1 MDEQTQRLIEQ
12 LRNNPGA
19 IQSLIQSGD
28 GQNLLKLLTKD
39 DGGSSLQ
46 QAAMS
51 AAKGNPTEM
60 MQMLS
65 RIMQSPEGSAL
76 VERINKA
83 AQK

>member
-28 GQNLLKLLTKD
+28 GQNLLKMLTKE

-46 QAAMS
+46 HVV
-51 AAKGNPTEM
+51 
-60 MQMLS
+60 LS
-65 RIMQSPEGSAL
+65 FYLSMKPIFL
-76 VERINKA
+76 
-83 AQK
+83 

>member
-12 LRNNPGA
+12 LRTNPAA

-28 GQNLLKLLTKD
+28 GQNLLKMLTKE

-46 QAAMS
+46 HAAMS
-51 AAKGNPTEM
+51 AARGNPGEM

-65 RIMQSPEGSAL
+65 RIMQSPEGAAL
-76 VERINKA
+76 VERINKSV
-83 AQK
+83 QK